1 MKEYD
6 FEKQD
11 KRKSFF
17 IKGCISII
25 AAAIFVV
32 IGALFMLGILSVVYK
47 VSPGGLLSGNAGISA
62 KSTKEDAQAGTGQDD
77 QKAEVEKPQEK
88 IDLPGLEEKIG
99 GKEFLLEEF
108 DNAISRIVEEVRPMV
123 VNIRVR
129 AIQKNLLGEEVLA
142 EGLGSGVIFTSDG
155 YIITNNHVAGA
166 AEEIV
171 VTLFDGKEYPAE
183 LIAGD
188 SNTDIAVIKIEAEGM
203 LEEASFISIDD
214 VKVGELVMA
223 VGSPFGLQQTVTTG
237 VISAKGRDITISAD
251 TLPMVNLIQTD
262 TSINQGNSGG
272 PLINST
278 GQVIGI
284 NTLIFSPSGGS
295 AGIGFS
301 IPSDTAVNI
310 AEQIINY
317 GRARIPYIGIEMGDS
332 ETEVIG
338 IYIVDTIEGYPA
350 REAGIK
356 TGDVITKF
364 DGVSVSTPFEI
375 FAEILKRN
383 VGQEVDIRIYRDG
396 KYMTLTLVLAEA
408 PYTENDEDT
417 GEEQ

>member
-1 MKEYD
+1 MKEYE
-6 FEKQD
+6 FEKQN

-17 IKGCISII
+17 IKGCVSIV
-25 AAAIFVV
+25 AAAVFVV
-32 IGALFMLGILSVVYK
+32 IGALFMLGTLSVIYK
-47 VSPGGLLSGNAGISA
+47 VSPGKLLLGNSNISA
-62 KSTKEDAQAGTGQDD
+62 RIPKEDTKAGNGQDD
-77 QKAEVEKPQEK
+77 NIEELEKPREK
-88 IDLPGLEEKIG
+88 IDLPGLEEKIQ
-99 GKEFLLEEF
+99 GKEFFLEEL
-108 DNAISRIVEEVRPMV
+108 DKAVSGIVEEVSPMV

-129 AIQKNLLGEEVLA
+129 VIQQYVQGEAEFT

-155 YIITNNHVAGA
+155 YIITNNHVAGEA
-166 AEEIV
+166 DEIV

-183 LIAGD
+183 LIEGD
-188 SNTDIAVIKIEAEGM
+188 PNTDIAVIKIEAEEM
-203 LEEASFISIDD
+203 LEAASFISIDD
-214 VKVGELVMA
+214 VKVGELVIA

-237 VISAKGRDITISAD
+237 VISAKGRDITISPV

-262 TSINQGNSGG
+262 ASINQGNSGG

-332 ETEVIG
+332 ESDVIG
-338 IYIVDTIEGYPA
+338 VYIVDTVEGYPA

-356 TGDVITKF
+356 TGDIITKF

-375 FAEILKRN
+375 FAEILKRD
-383 VGQEVDIRIYRDG
+383 VGQEVDIRIYRNG
-396 KYMTLTLVLAEA
+396 EYLTLSLVLAEA
-408 PYTENDEDT
+408 PYTENNEDT
-417 GEEQ
+417 EQE

>member
-1 MKEYD
+1 MNDYD
-6 FEKQD
+6 IEKQD
-11 KRKSFF
+11 NRKSFF
-17 IKGCISII
+17 IKGCVSII

-32 IGALFMLGILSVVYK
+32 IGALFMLGTLSVVYK
-47 VSPGGLLSGNAGISA
+47 VSPGEFLSGNAGIS
-62 KSTKEDAQAGTGQDD
+62 SRITKDDVQTGSGQDD
-77 QKAEVEKPQEK
+77 QKEEVEKPREK
-88 IDLPGLEEKIG
+88 IDLPGLEEKIE

-108 DNAISRIVEEVRPMV
+108 DNAVSRIVEEVRPMV
-123 VNIRVR
+123 VNVRVR
-129 AIQKNLLGEEVLA
+129 AMQENLLGEEVLA

-166 AEEIV
+166 AEEII

-188 SNTDIAVIKIEAEGM
+188 PNTDIAVIKIEAEGM
-203 LEEASFISIDD
+203 LEAASFISIDD
-214 VKVGELVMA
+214 VKVGELVIA

-237 VISAKGRDITISAD
+237 VISAKGRDITLSAD

-262 TSINQGNSGG
+262 ASINQGNSGG

-317 GRARIPYIGIEMGDS
+317 GKARIPYIGVEMGFN
-332 ETEVIG
+332 ETEIIG
-338 IYIVDTIEGYPA
+338 VYILNIVDGYPA
-350 REAGIK
+350 WEAGIK
-356 TGDVITKF
+356 PGDIIVEF
-364 DGVSVSTPFEI
+364 DGAPVSTPFEL

-396 KYMTLTLVLAEA
+396 KYLNLILILAEA
-408 PYTENDEDT
+408 PYTENNEDT
-417 GEEQ
+417 EQGQ

>member
-1 MKEYD
+1 MKDYD

-25 AAAIFVV
+25 AAAIFIVL
-32 IGALFMLGILSVVYK
+32 GALFMLGTISVIYK
-47 VSPGGLLSGNAGISA
+47 VSPGELLSGNAGISTG
-62 KSTKEDAQAGTGQDD
+62 STKEDVQAGTGQED
-77 QKAEVEKPQEK
+77 QTGEIEKPRGK

-108 DNAISRIVEEVRPMV
+108 NNAVSRIVEEVKPMV

-129 AIQKNLLGEEVLA
+129 AAQKNSQGDEVFA
-142 EGLGSGVIFTSDG
+142 EGLGSGVIFTNDG

-166 AEEIV
+166 ADEIV
-171 VTLFDGKEYPAE
+171 VTLFDGREYPAE

-188 SNTDIAVIKIEAEGM
+188 PNTDIAVIKIETEVP
-203 LEEASFISIDD
+203 LEAASFISIDD
-214 VKVGELVMA
+214 VKVGELVIA

-237 VISAKGRDITISAD
+237 VISAKGRDITLSPV

-262 TSINQGNSGG
+262 AAINQGNSGG
-272 PLINST
+272 PLINSS

-317 GRARIPYIGIEMGDS
+317 GRARIPYIGIEMGGDA
-332 ETEVIG
+332 ETDVIG
-338 IYIVDTIEGYPA
+338 VYIVNTLEGYPA

-356 TGDVITKF
+356 TGDVIVKF

-383 VGQEVDIRIYRDG
+383 VGQEVDIEIYRNG
-396 KYMTLTLVLAEA
+396 KYLTLSLILAEA
-408 PYTENDEDT
+408 PYTENNGDA
-417 GEEQ
+417 EQD

>member
-1 MKEYD
+1 MKDYD
-6 FEKQD
+6 FDKQD

-25 AAAIFVV
+25 AAAIFIV
-32 IGALFMLGILSVVYK
+32 IGALFMLGTLSIVYK
-47 VSPGGLLSGNAGISA
+47 VSPGGLLTGNAGISA
-62 KSTKEDAQAGTGQDD
+62 RSKKENVQADNSQDD
-77 QKAEVEKPQEK
+77 QTAELEKPREK
-88 IDLPGLEEKIG
+88 IDLPGLEDKIG

-108 DNAISRIVEEVRPMV
+108 DNAVSRIVEEVKPMV

-129 AIQKNLLGEEVLA
+129 AAQKNSQGDEVFA

-166 AEEIV
+166 ADEII
-171 VTLFDGKEYPAE
+171 VTLFDGREYPAE

-188 SNTDIAVIKIEAEGM
+188 PNTDIAVIKIEAEGT
-203 LEEASFISIDD
+203 LEAASFISIDD
-214 VKVGELVMA
+214 VKVGELVIA

-237 VISAKGRDITISAD
+237 VISAKGRDITLSPV

-262 TSINQGNSGG
+262 AAINQGNSGG
-272 PLINST
+272 PLINSS

-317 GRARIPYIGIEMGDS
+317 GRARIPYIGIEMGGDI
-332 ETEVIG
+332 ETDVVG
-338 IYIVDTIEGYPA
+338 VYIVNTLEGYPA

-356 TGDVITKF
+356 TGDVIVKF

-396 KYMTLTLVLAEA
+396 KYLTLSLILAEA
-408 PYTENDEDT
+408 PYTENNGDT
-417 GEEQ
+417 E

>member
-1 MKEYD
+1 MKDYD

-25 AAAIFVV
+25 AAAIFIV
-32 IGALFMLGILSVVYK
+32 IGALFMLGTLSIVYK
-47 VSPGGLLSGNAGISA
+47 VSPGGLLTGNAGISER
-62 KSTKEDAQAGTGQDD
+62 STKEDVQADNSQDD
-77 QKAEVEKPQEK
+77 QKAELEKPREK

-108 DNAISRIVEEVRPMV
+108 DNAVSRIVEEVKPMV

-129 AIQKNLLGEEVLA
+129 AAQKNSQGDEVFA

-166 AEEIV
+166 ADEII
-171 VTLFDGKEYPAE
+171 VTLFDGREYPAE

-188 SNTDIAVIKIEAEGM
+188 PNTDIAVIKIEAEGT
-203 LEEASFISIDD
+203 LEAASFISIDD
-214 VKVGELVMA
+214 VKVGELVIA

-237 VISAKGRDITISAD
+237 VISAKGRDITISPV

-262 TSINQGNSGG
+262 AAINQGNSGG
-272 PLINST
+272 PLINSS

-317 GRARIPYIGIEMGDS
+317 GRARIPYIGIEMGGDI
-332 ETEVIG
+332 ETDVVG
-338 IYIVDTIEGYPA
+338 VYIVNTLEGYPA

-356 TGDVITKF
+356 TGDVIVKF
-364 DGVSVSTPFEI
+364 DGVPVSTPFEI

-396 KYMTLTLVLAEA
+396 KYLTLSLILAEA
-408 PYTENDEDT
+408 PYTENNGDT
-417 GEEQ
+417 E

>member
-1 MKEYD
+1 MKDHE

-17 IKGCISII
+17 IKGCVSII
-25 AAAIFVV
+25 AAAVFVV
-32 IGALFMLGILSVVYK
+32 IGALFMLGSLSVIYK
-47 VSPGGLLSGNAGISA
+47 VSPGELLLGNSGISER
-62 KSTKEDAQAGTGQDD
+62 SIKEDPQNVNGQDN
-77 QKAEVEKPQEK
+77 QKEEIGKPREK
-88 IDLPGLEEKIG
+88 IDLPGLEEKIQ
-99 GKEFLLEEF
+99 GKEFLLEEY
-108 DNAISRIVEEVRPMV
+108 DNAVSRIVEEVSPMV

-129 AIQKNLLGEEVLA
+129 VIQGYVDGQAEFV

-155 YIITNNHVAGA
+155 YIITNNHVAGGA
-166 AEEIV
+166 DEIL

-188 SNTDIAVIKIEAEGM
+188 PNTDIAVIKIEAEEM
-203 LEEASFISIDD
+203 LEAASFISIDD
-214 VKVGELVMA
+214 IKVGELVIA

-237 VISAKGRDITISAD
+237 VISAKGRDITISPV

-262 TSINQGNSGG
+262 ASINQGNSGG

-332 ETEVIG
+332 EIDVIG
-338 IYIVDTIEGYPA
+338 VYIVGTVEGYPA

-364 DGVSVSTPFEI
+364 DGISVSTPFEI

-396 KYMTLTLVLAEA
+396 EYLTLSLILAEA
-408 PYTENDEDT
+408 PYTENNGDT
-417 GEEQ
+417 EQE

>member
-1 MKEYD
+1 MKDYD
-6 FEKQD
+6 FDKQD

-25 AAAIFVV
+25 AAAIFIV
-32 IGALFMLGILSVVYK
+32 IGALFMLGTLSIVYK
-47 VSPGGLLSGNAGISA
+47 VSPGGLLTGNAGISA
-62 KSTKEDAQAGTGQDD
+62 RSTKEDVQADNSQDD
-77 QKAEVEKPQEK
+77 QTAELEKPREK
-88 IDLPGLEEKIG
+88 IDLPGLEEKIE

-108 DNAISRIVEEVRPMV
+108 DNAVSRIVEEVKPTV

-129 AIQKNLLGEEVLA
+129 AAQKNSQGDEVFA

-166 AEEIV
+166 ADEII
-171 VTLFDGKEYPAE
+171 VTLFDGREYPAE

-188 SNTDIAVIKIEAEGM
+188 PNTDIAVIKIEAEGT
-203 LEEASFISIDD
+203 LEAASFISIDD
-214 VKVGELVMA
+214 VKVGELVIA

-237 VISAKGRDITISAD
+237 VISAKGRDITFSPG

-262 TSINQGNSGG
+262 AAINQGNSGG
-272 PLINST
+272 PLINSS

-317 GRARIPYIGIEMGDS
+317 GRARIPYIGIEMGGDI
-332 ETEVIG
+332 ETDVVG
-338 IYIVDTIEGYPA
+338 VYIVNTLEGYPA

-356 TGDVITKF
+356 TGDVIVKF

-396 KYMTLTLVLAEA
+396 KYLTLSLILAEA
-408 PYTENDEDT
+408 PYTENNGDT
-417 GEEQ
+417 E

>member
-1 MKEYD
+1 MKDYD

-25 AAAIFVV
+25 AAAIFIV
-32 IGALFMLGILSVVYK
+32 IGALFMLGTLSIVYK
-47 VSPGGLLSGNAGISA
+47 VSPGGLLTGNAGISER
-62 KSTKEDAQAGTGQDD
+62 STKEDVQADNSQDD
-77 QKAEVEKPQEK
+77 QTAELEKPREK

-108 DNAISRIVEEVRPMV
+108 DNAVSRIVEEVKPMV

-129 AIQKNLLGEEVLA
+129 AAQKNSQGDEVFA

-166 AEEIV
+166 ADEII
-171 VTLFDGKEYPAE
+171 VTLFDGREYPAE

-188 SNTDIAVIKIEAEGM
+188 PNTDIAVIKIEAEGT
-203 LEEASFISIDD
+203 LEAASFISIDD
-214 VKVGELVMA
+214 VKVGELVIA

-237 VISAKGRDITISAD
+237 VISAKGRDITISPV

-262 TSINQGNSGG
+262 AAINQGNSGG
-272 PLINST
+272 PLINSS

-317 GRARIPYIGIEMGDS
+317 GRARIPYIGIEMGGDI
-332 ETEVIG
+332 ETDVVG
-338 IYIVDTIEGYPA
+338 VYIVNTLEGYPA

-356 TGDVITKF
+356 TGDVIVKF
-364 DGVSVSTPFEI
+364 DGVPVSTPFEI

-396 KYMTLTLVLAEA
+396 KYLTLSLILAEA
-408 PYTENDEDT
+408 PYTENNGDT
-417 GEEQ
+417 E